1 MTTLT
6 TRWTVLGAALGLAGV
21 LALPK
26 GTGSE
31 ADELAIIAAAP
42 ERFLVGNALTFAA
55 TALIGIG
62 LLVLAR
68 GCAGHGHRGT
78 AVLLRIAAA
87 GWLLHTA
94 LIAHNAVSYELAAMD
109 DRGAATE
116 LAAQIYA
123 GPVFLGLLLPMLA
136 HRARHGGR
144 WRRALAHRA
153 RTAVGRGRPRPRS
166 GQRLRH
172 PGDVLRHPDVRP
184 PPARLPRAARGWGPA
199 RRAGG
204 RGAGPRGVSRNAQP
218 PSGAV
223 LRSRALTSYC

>member
-136 HRARHGGR
+136 LTVLGMVAAGVAL
-144 WRRALAHRA
+144 WRTGHAPPWAAAALALALVSDFVTPETFSGIPMFGLLLLAFLGLREA
-153 RTAVGRGRPRPRS
+153 RDRHAV
-166 GQRLRH
+166 
-172 PGDVLRHPDVRP
+172 
-184 PPARLPRAARGWGPA
+184 PAGVEPAHAA
-199 RRAGG
+199 
-204 RGAGPRGVSRNAQP
+204 
-218 PSGAV
+218 
-223 LRSRALTSYC
+223 